1 MCVIN
6 IVLNAT
12 TPDGSTITSASGRYK
27 RVGDVFWSTFVI
39 NLFSPK
45 TPNITVVGL
54 YNLEVNVTNSLG
66 STSDWATSS
75 FEVSTDCSGGG
86 GGGGPQED
94 NFKVGNPTETNCF
107 SQWCVLV
114 PVAEGQ
120 TRTVKITKLGQALHN
135 PDPSSCNGGTA
146 VLGNIVE
153 TITETTNY
161 ALGLDAASGDEAEET
176 IISMTVDGLTKT
188 MVRSHDS
195 SFIQC

>member
-6 IVLNAT
+6 IVLNST

-27 RVGDVFWSTFVI
+27 KVADVIWTTFAI
-39 NLFSPK
+39 NLVSPK
-45 TPNITVVGL
+45 TPNITSLGL

-75 FEVSTDCSGGG
+75 FEVSANCG
-86 GGGGPQED
+86 GGGGPQEL
-94 NFKVGNPTETNCF
+94 NFKIGNPTETNCF

-114 PVAEGQ
+114 PVGVGQ
-120 TRTVKITKLGQALHN
+120 TRIVTITKLGQALHN
-135 PDPSSCNGGTA
+135 PDPSSCGDGTA
-146 VLGNIVE
+146 VFGNISE
-153 TITETTNY
+153 TISETTFY
-161 ALGLDAASGDEAEET
+161 AIGLDAASGDEAEET
-176 IISMTVDGLTKT
+176 IVTMIVDGVTKT